1 MIMSTPSLSICIA
14 TFKRA
19 AFIAETLDSIVPQ
32 LSDDVELLVV
42 DGASPDDTESVM
54 RRYIER
60 HPEVTYFRQSENGG
74 VDGDYDNAVQYARG
88 AYCWLMTDDDLLKPD
103 AVQRVLAALEQKP
116 DLVMVNTEL
125 RNANLQACINR
136 RLNPIQEDRTYSAS
150 QFEDFF
156 RDAAGHMCFIGTVIV
171 RRALWLERE
180 RKRYYGTLFIHVG
193 ILLQKP
199 LESVSMIAEPLI
211 VARFGNAMWTP
222 RSFEIWMKKLP
233 DLIWSFDTVGAE
245 TKRQVIAR
253 HPAHSLRELVV
264 QRAIGAYDSS
274 SYHNVVEASCKGA
287 RRWVYRALAFAPERP
302 LNTALALYFRTRGER
317 ARLTSYLLRLSK
329 SATPLTRWL
338 TRDLA

>member
-1 MIMSTPSLSICIA
+1 VSTPRLSICIA
-14 TFKRA
+14 TFKRG

-32 LSDDVELLVV
+32 LSDSVELLVV

-54 RRYIER
+54 RRYVER
-60 HPEVTYFRQSENGG
+60 HPEVCYFRQAENGG

-88 AYCWLMTDDDLLKPD
+88 TYCWLMTDDDLLKPN
-103 AVQRVLAALEQKP
+103 AVQRVLAALEGEP

-125 RNANLQACINR
+125 RNANLRACLNP
-136 RLNPIQEDRTYSAS
+136 RLNPIQDDRRYSAS
-150 QFEDFF
+150 EFEDFF
-156 RDAAGHMCFIGTVIV
+156 RDAASHMSFIGTIIV
-171 RRALWLERE
+171 RRALWLQRE

-199 LESVSMIAEPLI
+199 LESVSMIADPLI

-222 RSFEIWMKKLP
+222 RSFEIWMKKWP
-233 DLIWSFDTVGAE
+233 DLIWSFDSVSAK

-253 HPAHSLRELVV
+253 YPAHSLRELLF
-264 QRAIGAYDSS
+264 QRAIGAYDIS
-274 SYHNVVEASCKGA
+274 SYRNVVQPGCNAA
-287 RRWVYRALAFAPERP
+287 WRWAYFAAAFIPERP
-302 LNTALALYFRTRGER
+302 LNTTLALYFGMRSEASRL
-317 ARLTSYLLRLSK
+317 ARYLLRLSR

>member
-1 MIMSTPSLSICIA
+1 MPSHPLLSICIA

-32 LSDDVELLVV
+32 LNDDVELLVV

-60 HPEVTYFRQSENGG
+60 HPEVIYFRQAENGG

-88 AYCWLMTDDDLLKPD
+88 EYCWLMTDDDLLKPD

-156 RDAAGHMCFIGTVIV
+156 RDSASHMSFIGTIIV
-171 RRALWLERE
+171 RRALWLGRE
-180 RKRYYGTLFIHVG
+180 RKRYYGTLFVHVG
-193 ILLQKP
+193 TLLQKP
-199 LESVSMIAEPLI
+199 LESVSMIAEPVI

-222 RSFEIWMKKLP
+222 RSFEIWMKKWP
-233 DLIWSFDTVGAE
+233 DLIWSFDTVSVE
-245 TKRQVIAR
+245 TKRKVIAR
-253 HPAHSLRELVV
+253 HPAHSLRQLLF

-274 SYHNVVEASCKGA
+274 SYRNVVAAQIAKVCGDGC
-287 RRWVYRALAFAPERP
+287 
-302 LNTALALYFRTRGER
+302 TAQSRSRQSVR
-317 ARLTSYLLRLSK
+317 SK
-329 SATPLTRWL
+329 SHWL
-338 TRDLA
+338 STSARAERVLA